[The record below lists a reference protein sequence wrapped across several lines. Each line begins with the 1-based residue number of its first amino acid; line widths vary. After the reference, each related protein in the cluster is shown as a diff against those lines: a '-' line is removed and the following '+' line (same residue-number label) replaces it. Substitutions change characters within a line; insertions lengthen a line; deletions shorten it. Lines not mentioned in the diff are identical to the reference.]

1 MSISRAIKPKNI
13 EGCPSLLVKGLEGKS
28 TPSKCKALLKKKKK
42 KKKKNTEP
50 LN

>member
-28 TPSKCKALLKKKKK
+28 TPTKCKALLKKKKK
-42 KKKKNTEP
+42 KPHTEP